1 MPMPRVTQ
9 GGDSQPTADH
19 IKAHHLS
26 RALVLLPPWF
36 CWVLMLGAGFLL
48 RGQFPGGGPALLTA
62 GLGAILSVYVAVM
75 PHHNRHHV
83 TRWLPS
89 VTMAFITGWLTTAV
103 ASGVNHDMIG
113 AWLFGGLTFVLFWDF
128 WLHTRDRDDTDIGK
142 AFGPAAEKAGL
153 EGVRIHSIMLY
164 PHKMASRLRLKP
176 GAHVAGDVGK
186 RGPYLE
192 SALKLPPGSVSIT
205 PDIDNAASANMVISD
220 PRKLRKPQPWPGPSM
235 PGASIAKPIRTGI
248 WQDGEEVAYT
258 ITGHHLQVMGMTG
271 SGKTEGG
278 ARAEIAETV
287 TRKDAAVIGFDIT
300 KGDQGLGPLEP
311 CLHGLYREK
320 EETLTMLAR
329 VHTLVR
335 ARTDFLAARG
345 LGKWV
350 EGCGLTHL
358 TAWLEEAPDI
368 IELLNNA
375 NAYETWESD
384 VKAGRSAGIRWVI
397 SLQRADFSQMP
408 TLIRGQLAKMCFG
421 VAEESDAAFG
431 LSPVQRDR
439 NATPELWQDSQPGMC
454 YLDASCIPDPYKAMA
469 MRTWFWGEDT
479 SRVAEFAAQYPAA
492 NRPLDRVTASVLG
505 LQAAGQ
511 AQAVGMP
518 AGQDPGIPPAGG
530 RPNLRV
536 VQPADLD
543 DDGVDDDEL
552 PAGQP
557 ADGGNNNAA
566 GQPASQEEDDDMD
579 PRNSLPPAGTD
590 VDELDTDRPI
600 VAPGGVLGQTR
611 WDASA
616 ADANRARLS
625 PEEARAAFDE
635 KLHEMKAAGQDR
647 FQLRDVI
654 GVTDVAGRSRQWLY
668 DVIAECVAASKLRET
683 GGQPTTWMI
692 L

>member
-1 MPMPRVTQ
+1 
-9 GGDSQPTADH
+9 
-19 IKAHHLS
+19 
-26 RALVLLPPWF
+26 
-36 CWVLMLGAGFLL
+36 
-48 RGQFPGGGPALLTA
+48 
-62 GLGAILSVYVAVM
+62 
-75 PHHNRHHV
+75 
-83 TRWLPS
+83 
-89 VTMAFITGWLTTAV
+89 
-103 ASGVNHDMIG
+103 
-113 AWLFGGLTFVLFWDF
+113 
-128 WLHTRDRDDTDIGK
+128 
-142 AFGPAAEKAGL
+142 
-153 EGVRIHSIMLY
+153 
-164 PHKMASRLRLKP
+164 
-176 GAHVAGDVGK
+176 
-186 RGPYLE
+186 
-192 SALKLPPGSVSIT
+192 
-205 PDIDNAASANMVISD
+205 MVISD
-220 PRKLRKPQPWPGPSM
+220 PRKLRNRQPWPGPSM
-235 PGASIAKPIRTGI
+235 PGASIAKPIRPGI

-271 SGKTEGG
+271 AGKTEGG
-278 ARAEIAETV
+278 ARGEIAETV

-311 CLHGLYREK
+311 CLHGLYREN

-384 VKAGRSAGIRWVI
+384 VKAARSAGIRWVI

-518 AGQDPGIPPAGG
+518 ADGLTCVSFS
-530 RPNLRV
+530 RPIWMTMV
-536 VQPADLD
+536 WMTMSC
-543 DDGVDDDEL
+543 
-552 PAGQP
+552 
-557 ADGGNNNAA
+557 
-566 GQPASQEEDDDMD
+566 QPASRPMAETTTRPASRPARKRTMTWTHGTACRR
-579 PRNSLPPAGTD
+579 PAPTWTNSTPTGRSWRLAGCSARPAGTP
-590 VDELDTDRPI
+590 RPRTRTGRGCHRRRP
-600 VAPGGVLGQTR
+600 APPSMKSCTR
-611 WDASA
+611 
-616 ADANRARLS
+616 
-625 PEEARAAFDE
+625 
-635 KLHEMKAAGQDR
+635 
-647 FQLRDVI
+647 
-654 GVTDVAGRSRQWLY
+654 
-668 DVIAECVAASKLRET
+668 
-683 GGQPTTWMI
+683 
-692 L
+692 